1 MRSPDP
7 RPQDTQA
14 DVQFDFGEN
23 WKSFSTSAL
32 EPEKVEVART
42 AFHDLF
48 ASVPLEGRS
57 FLDIGFGQ
65 GLGVCLAHEA
75 GAQVHAC
82 DINPKCVEALE
93 STARFFPD
101 FPRSSLP
108 LVVGSIL
115 EEATMR
121 KLLALPGA
129 AEGGGFDVVQSWGV
143 LHHTGDMKTALQNAT
158 LLVRPGGYFVLAI
171 YNTHWSSPVWHAIK
185 RTYVAAPVFLRKL
198 LNGLFVPVIFLAKF
212 AVTRQNPLRQERGMD
227 FYHDVVD
234 WVGGYPYEH
243 ATIDEVA
250 AMVRADGFEM
260 ERVIPALVP
269 TGCNQFVFKKTLA
282 ADAASGARFAS

>member
-1 MRSPDP
+1 M
-7 RPQDTQA
+7 PQTDRETP
-14 DVQFDFGEN
+14 QFDFGEN
-23 WKSFSTSAL
+23 WKSFSRSAL
-32 EPEKVEVART
+32 EPESVDAAR
-42 AFHDLF
+42 AGFRDLF
-48 ASVPLEGRS
+48 RDVPLEGRS

-65 GLGVCLAHEA
+65 GLGLCLAHEA
-75 GAQVHAC
+75 GARVHAC
-82 DINPKCVEALE
+82 DINPKCVEAMK
-93 STARFFPD
+93 STARFFPE
-101 FPRSSLP
+101 FPLASLP

-115 EEATMR
+115 EDATMR
-121 KLLALPGA
+121 KLLALPAA
-129 AEGGGFDVVQSWGV
+129 AESGGFDVVQSWGV
-143 LHHTGDMKTALQNAT
+143 LHHTGDMKTALRNAAS
-158 LLVRPGGYFVLAI
+158 LVRPGGYFVLAI
-171 YNTHWSSPVWHAIK
+171 YNTHWSSPAWHAIK
-185 RTYVAAPVFLRKL
+185 RTYVAAPAFLRKL
-198 LNGLFVPVIFLAKF
+198 LNGFFVPVIFLAKF

-282 ADAASGARFAS
+282 AGVASGARFAS